1 MNDAV
6 KSKLKKLIQRC
17 GKGLCKDARR
27 TEAFLRDACGEH
39 TLEINLLL
47 TPVRLGITQE
57 MLQFPDKTVDLRVA
71 GWVTR
76 LYGEAG
82 LDRARAVWTIDT
94 WLDALGINHASL
106 KESVAQSTM
115 ATPAEGA
122 TISAEEETDEAGI
135 HYRQGIAR
143 GKSGDHRGA
152 IEALEKAISINPNH
166 ADSHYALGV
175 AYVKIECYVQAKEMF
190 RQAKELNP
198 DYGDPKRY
206 PMVKNLLL
214 EERN

>member
-1 MNDAV
+1 MKDDA
-6 KSKLKKLIQRC
+6 KSKLKELIQRC

-27 TEAFLRDACGEH
+27 TEAFLRDACGER

-76 LYGEAG
+76 LCGEAG
-82 LDRARAVWTIDT
+82 LARGRAIWTIDT

-106 KESVAQSTM
+106 KEPLAKSRKSTH
-115 ATPAEGA
+115 ADDTA
-122 TISAEEETDEAGI
+122 ISLEQETDEAAI

-143 GKSGDHRGA
+143 GKSGDHPGA

-175 AYVKIECYVQAKEMF
+175 AYLKIECYAQAKEMF
-190 RQAKELNP
+190 TRAKELNP

-206 PMVKNLLL
+206 PIIKNLLL